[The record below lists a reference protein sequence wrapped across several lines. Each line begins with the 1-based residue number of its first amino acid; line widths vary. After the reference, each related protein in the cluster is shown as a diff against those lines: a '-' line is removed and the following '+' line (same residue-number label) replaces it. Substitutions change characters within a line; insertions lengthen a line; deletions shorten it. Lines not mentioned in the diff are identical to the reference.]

1 MLIVKATT
9 PRPLNLPL
17 HLIRLLAQPWLSLL
31 QPDPALHVQFR
42 RSSVVDV
49 SKTKIQIAC
58 PTRLTVPGWLG
69 GTSLIT
75 LKCPVEVL
83 ECNTC

>member
-31 QPDPALHVQFR
+31 QPEPALHVQFR
-42 RSSVVDV
+42 RSSVVGV

-58 PTRLTVPGWLG
+58 PTRLSVPAGLA
-69 GTSLIT
+69 GTGPISP
-75 LKCPVEVL
+75 KCPVKVL
-83 ECNTC
+83 ECNTS